1 MMRALDPLVVAGV
14 AALLGCGDT
23 TESSAAGRILVTV
36 STSGVEPQSDE
47 YLVTLNGERPLSISP
62 NGSAVYDEVPE
73 GTHVVH
79 LFSLADNC
87 AVSGTPNSRSVRV
100 IRGAVIEISFSV
112 ACSVP
117 ETGGFRIVVTTVGTP
132 LDDDGYQLSVAGT
145 PLRAI
150 GVNAEESYEGLAPG
164 AHLVTLKD
172 VADFCDV
179 VGGNPQ
185 PYTVVPGKAVR
196 VAIDVRCGEVRE
208 PAVKDLS
215 P

>member
-1 MMRALDPLVVAGV
+1 MRALGPLVVAGV

-36 STSGVEPQSDE
+36 FTSGAEPQSDE
-47 YLVTLNGERPLSISP
+47 YLVTLNGESPLSITP
-62 NGSAVYDEVPE
+62 NGSAVFDEVPE
-73 GTHVVH
+73 GTYVVH

-87 AVSGTPNSRSVRV
+87 AVSGSPNSRSVRV
-100 IRGAVIEISFSV
+100 IRGAVVEISFSV

-117 ETGGFRIVVTTVGTP
+117 VTGGFRIVVTTEGTP

-150 GVNAEESYEGLAPG
+150 EVNAEESYEGLAPG

-208 PAVKDLS
+208 PSVLS

>member
-1 MMRALDPLVVAGV
+1 MRALGPLVVAGV

-36 STSGVEPQSDE
+36 FTSGAEPQSDE
-47 YLVTLNGERPLSISP
+47 YLVTLNGESPLSITP
-62 NGSAVYDEVPE
+62 NGSAVFDEVPE
-73 GTHVVH
+73 GTYVVH

-87 AVSGTPNSRSVRV
+87 AVSGSPNSRSVRV
-100 IRGAVIEISFSV
+100 IRGTVIEISFSV

-117 ETGGFRIVVTTVGTP
+117 VTGGFRIVVTTEGTP

-150 GVNAEESYEGLAPG
+150 EVNAEESYEGLAPG

-208 PAVKDLS
+208 PSVLS